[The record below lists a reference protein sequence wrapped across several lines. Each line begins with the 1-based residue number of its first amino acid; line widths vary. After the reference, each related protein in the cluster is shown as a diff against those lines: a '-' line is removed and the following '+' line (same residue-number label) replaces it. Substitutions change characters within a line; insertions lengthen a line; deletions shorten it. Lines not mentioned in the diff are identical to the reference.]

1 MANNNKQVAS
11 SPSSDY
17 LDEIFGTKQHPDSP
31 ASVLAIFTPKSK
43 DFRKNTTSPVLTGNM
58 PVYHSGS
65 QVWNR
70 KKENI
75 SQDSEANKE
84 KKSTFQQ
91 RSEHPCPL
99 SSSIYYGSQEDMYV
113 KSSSAQ
119 VSESYPT
126 FYKDEN
132 EDSLD
137 GISTE
142 DEGAATIKWWE
153 GSLYY

>member
-1 MANNNKQVAS
+1 MANNDKQVAS

-17 LDEIFGTKQHPDSP
+17 LNEIFGTKQHPDSP
-31 ASVLAIFTPKSK
+31 ASVLAIFSPKSK
-43 DFRKNTTSPVLTGNM
+43 DSQKNTTSSVLTGHM
-58 PVYHSGS
+58 PMYHSGS
-65 QVWNR
+65 QAWNH
-70 KKENI
+70 KQENI
-75 SQDSEANKE
+75 PQDSKGNKE

-119 VSESYPT
+119 ASESYPT
-126 FYKDEN
+126 FNKDEN
-132 EDSLD
+132 EDNLK
-137 GISTE
+137 GMSTE
-142 DEGAATIKWWE
+142 DDGAATIKWWE

>member
-1 MANNNKQVAS
+1 MANNDKQVAS

-17 LDEIFGTKQHPDSP
+17 LNEIFGTKQHPDSP
-31 ASVLAIFTPKSK
+31 ASVLAIFSPKSK
-43 DFRKNTTSPVLTGNM
+43 DSRKNTTSSVLTGNM
-58 PVYHSGS
+58 PMYQSGS
-65 QVWNR
+65 QAWNP
-70 KKENI
+70 KQENI
-75 SQDSEANKE
+75 PKDSEANKE

-99 SSSIYYGSQEDMYV
+99 SSSIYYGSQEDMYI

-119 VSESYPT
+119 ASKSYPT
-126 FYKDEN
+126 FNKDEN
-132 EDSLD
+132 EDNFK
-137 GISTE
+137 GMSTE